1 MKFFVQDTEEFEN
14 NGIEYKSLDKA
25 IEACLE
31 AKNEAYLIHIGY
43 WNLDYYKKGDTFE
56 SLKARCENIIKENN
70 LK

>member
-1 MKFFVQDTEEFEN
+1 MYKIQRNLKT

>member
-1 MKFFVQDTEEFEN
+1 MRFFVQDTEEFEN
-14 NGIEYKSLDKA
+14 NGIEYKSLD
-25 IEACLE
+25 
-31 AKNEAYLIHIGY
+31 AKNKAYLIHIGY

>member
-1 MKFFVQDTEEFEN
+1 MKFFVQNTDEFEN
-14 NGIEYKSLDKA
+14 NEVEFNTLDKA
-25 IEACLE
+25 VKWCIN
-31 AKNEAYLIHIGY
+31 AKNDAYLIHIGY